1 MLMTSCRTETETVS
15 RMQKAGPL
23 DCCWRWRRRLSAR
36 VKAHGGRFEH
46 FCGVFD
52 VQCVKLM
59 LRIFFQFGVFT
70 F

>member
-46 FCGVFD
+46 FLWCFRRPV
-52 VQCVKLM
+52 C
-59 LRIFFQFGVFT
+59 
-70 F
+70 